1 MQTELVN
8 QIEVKLRK
16 IYQAAYQ
23 PAYLE
28 KMLACAEN
36 YSNNTRG
43 SIDTISEKKCLSYC
57 LWRQHFRK
65 KQTSVTNI
73 E

>member
-36 YSNNTRG
+36 YSNNARG
-43 SIDTISEKKCLSYC
+43 SIDTICKKTSILLPMATAFS
-57 LWRQHFRK
+57 K
-65 KQTSVTNI
+65 KQASVTNI

>member
-36 YSNNTRG
+36 YSNNARG
-43 SIDTISEKKCLSYC
+43 SIDTISEKTSILLPMATAFS
-57 LWRQHFRK
+57 K
-65 KQTSVTNI
+65 KTSI
-73 E
+73 RYKH

>member
-43 SIDTISEKKCLSYC
+43 SIDTISEKKTSILLLMATAFS
-57 LWRQHFRK
+57 K
-65 KQTSVTNI
+65 KTSI
-73 E
+73 RYKH

>member
-43 SIDTISEKKCLSYC
+43 SIDTISEKTSILLLMVTAFS
-57 LWRQHFRK
+57 K
-65 KQTSVTNI
+65 KTSI
-73 E
+73 RYKH

>member
-23 PAYLE
+23 PAYL
-28 KMLACAEN
+28 
-36 YSNNTRG
+36 
-43 SIDTISEKKCLSYC
+43 KKCSHALKTILIIRVVRLILFPKKTSI
-57 LWRQHFRK
+57 LLLMVTAFSK
-65 KQTSVTNI
+65 KQASVTNI
-73 E
+73 K

>member
-23 PAYLE
+23 PAYLK

-43 SIDTISEKKCLSYC
+43 SIDTISEKMSILLPMATAFS
-57 LWRQHFRK
+57 K

>member
-36 YSNNTRG
+36 YSNNARG
-43 SIDTISEKKCLSYC
+43 SIDTISEKNVYLIAYGDSI
-57 LWRQHFRK
+57 FE
-65 KQTSVTNI
+65 KQASVTNI

>member
-28 KMLACAEN
+28 NARM
-36 YSNNTRG
+36 R
-43 SIDTISEKKCLSYC
+43 
-57 LWRQHFRK
+57 RK
-65 KQTSVTNI
+65 LF
-73 E
+73 

>member
-23 PAYLE
+23 PVYLE

-43 SIDTISEKKCLSYC
+43 SIDTISEKKTSILLLMATAFS
-57 LWRQHFRK
+57 K
-65 KQTSVTNI
+65 KTSI
-73 E
+73 RYKH

>member
-23 PAYLE
+23 PAYL
-28 KMLACAEN
+28 
-36 YSNNTRG
+36 
-43 SIDTISEKKCLSYC
+43 KKNA
-57 LWRQHFRK
+57 RMRRK
-65 KQTSVTNI
+65 LF
-73 E
+73 

>member
-23 PAYLE
+23 PVYLE

-43 SIDTISEKKCLSYC
+43 SIDTISEKTSILLLMATAFS
-57 LWRQHFRK
+57 K
-65 KQTSVTNI
+65 KQASVTNI
-73 E
+73 K

>member
-23 PAYLE
+23 PVYLE

-43 SIDTISEKKCLSYC
+43 SIDTISEKTSILLLMATAFS
-57 LWRQHFRK
+57 K
-65 KQTSVTNI
+65 KTSI
-73 E
+73 RYKH

>member
-28 KMLACAEN
+28 KCSHALKTILIIRVVLLILFPKNVYLIA
-36 YSNNTRG
+36 YG
-43 SIDTISEKKCLSYC
+43 DSIFE
-57 LWRQHFRK
+57 